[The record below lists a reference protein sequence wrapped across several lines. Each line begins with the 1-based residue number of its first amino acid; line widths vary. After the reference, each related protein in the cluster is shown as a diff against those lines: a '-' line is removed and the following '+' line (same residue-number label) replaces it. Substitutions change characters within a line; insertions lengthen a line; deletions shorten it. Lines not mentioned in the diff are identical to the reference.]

1 MFKKLFGFIMI
12 LTVLFTIAAC
22 TDAELDEDPMDDD
35 PIQEEPGNIPTV
47 ATEADDFDVL
57 VAALVEAGLVTAL
70 EAEGPFTVFAPTD
83 QAFSDLL
90 TELAISQADL
100 LALENLSDIL
110 LYHVVAGSYDAQA
123 VIDLAANGPVEVETL
138 FGQMI
143 TLEVMDGKVYVN
155 GSEVIQPD
163 VMASNGI
170 IHVIDGVLLP
180 AEEQPA
186 A

>member
-1 MFKKLFGFIMI
+1 MFKKLFGFIVVLSLLI
-12 LTVLFTIAAC
+12 TVAAC
-22 TDAELDEDPMDDD
+22 TDADLDEDPIVED
-35 PIQEEPGNIPTV
+35 PMEELGNIPTV
-47 ATEADDFDVL
+47 ATEADDFNVL

-83 QAFSDLL
+83 QAFGNLL

-100 LALENLSDIL
+100 LALPNLSDIL
-110 LYHVVAGSYDAQA
+110 LYHVVSGSFDAQA

-155 GSEVIQPD
+155 GIEVIQPD

-186 A
+186 